1 MQPGASLPTEAE
13 RAPGSERGW
22 STRLSALFLAMA
34 VAVAAV
40 VGVALAS
47 SADGRARQ
55 SVDGTAS
62 ELAATVGTALQRDV
76 DLVTATRALVA
87 QDPQLTN
94 PGLAQWFAAL
104 GATPHRDVL
113 GATYIQS
120 VSAQQFFFFLV
131 TLEHD
136 PVNATTDAST
146 YTITPSSASP
156 PLCLT
161 RLFVAASGD
170 VTVQNALAPTGLDW
184 CATPLSPSL
193 GTAARTDRVV
203 VSSMLDRAERQHLGL
218 SAGATSPSSAATGLD
233 RAFQVVDRAQLVIL
247 PVYAGTA
254 PETAVARQAALVGW
268 VGVLVD
274 PAALLDD
281 AVATHPGVHVALAR
295 AGAPTITAGS
305 PARPGALT
313 SRVTIAAAGDWTLAV
328 AQPAPAGLA
337 AGNVQGTLAGTT
349 IAVMALLAFVALRA
363 SQRRRRRAA
372 ELAAVRQQE
381 LHHVM
386 LHDPLTELPNRELVR
401 DRAEQMLAR
410 GRRNEVA
417 TAALV
422 VGIDH
427 MGEVNGLHG
436 WAVGDEVLEAVG
448 KRLAA
453 ALREADTV
461 GRLAGD
467 EFVVLTEGAALA
479 AGPAVIAERLLDV
492 LRTPFRVRGDSPNE
506 ITVSA
511 SVGAALGPRLS
522 ADDLLRDAEVAL
534 RQAKE
539 DGAGRYV
546 LFAQDTPQAI
556 ESRLALENEL
566 RQAVEYEEF
575 SLRFQPIFD
584 IDRRTTIG
592 VEALLRWDR
601 RNGRV
606 LPPDHF
612 LVHLENAG
620 LMVPVGRWVLR
631 EACLHAA
638 GLHERGRPISMSVNI
653 AASQLAD
660 ESLPSD
666 VADALVA
673 SSLAPHALVLEVAE
687 MTLLQDPEV
696 ALERMA
702 ALKALGV
709 RLAVDGFGI
718 GFSSIAFLRRFPID
732 ILKIDRSL
740 IASSSTPA
748 ESAAL
753 VHTLVEL
760 GQTLGVEVIAE
771 GIENAGQLDPLI
783 RANCDAGQGF
793 LYGRPLTAAQLE
805 LFLSMHDTPTKSD
818 LWVSQPG

>member
-1 MQPGASLPTEAE
+1 
-13 RAPGSERGW
+13 
-22 STRLSALFLAMA
+22 
-34 VAVAAV
+34 VAVALAAI
-40 VGVALAS
+40 VGAALAS
-47 SADGRARQ
+47 SADSRAQQ
-55 SVDGTAS
+55 SVDRTAS
-62 ELAATVGTALQRDV
+62 DLARTAGAALQRDV
-76 DLVTATRALVA
+76 DLATATGAFVA
-87 QDPQLTN
+87 RDPQLTN

-104 GATPHRDVL
+104 GAARERDVL
-113 GATYIQS
+113 GATFIQS

-146 YTITPSSASP
+146 YTVTPGSATP

-161 RLFVAASGD
+161 RLFAAASAD
-170 VTVQNALAPTGLDW
+170 VTVENALAPTGLDW
-184 CATPLSPSL
+184 CATSLSPAL
-193 GTAARTDRVV
+193 DTAASTGTFV
-203 VSSMLDRAERQHLGL
+203 VSSMLDRAERQRLGL
-218 SAGATSPSSAATGLD
+218 PAGATSPSSAVTGLD
-233 RAFQVVDRAQLVIL
+233 RTFQVVDRAQLVIL
-247 PVYAGTA
+247 PVYSSTA
-254 PETAVARQAALVGW
+254 PETAAARRAALVGW
-268 VGVLVD
+268 AGILVD

-281 AVATHPGVHVALAR
+281 AVATHPGVHVALTR

-313 SRVTIAAAGDWTLAV
+313 SHVTIAAAGNWTLAV
-328 AQPAPAGLA
+328 AQAAPAGLA
-337 AGNVQGTLAGTT
+337 SGNVEGTLAGMA
-349 IAVMALLAFVALRA
+349 IAVMALLAFIALRT

-372 ELAAVRQQE
+372 ELAAAQHQE
-381 LHHVM
+381 LQHVM
-386 LHDPLTELPNRELVR
+386 LHDPLTGLPNRALVR
-401 DRAEQMLAR
+401 DRAQQMLAR
-410 GRRNEVA
+410 GRRNQTA
-417 TAALV
+417 TAALI

-427 MGEVNGLHG
+427 MSDVNGLHG
-436 WAVGDEVLEAVG
+436 WAVGDAVLEAVG

-461 GRLAGD
+461 GRLGGD
-467 EFVVLTEGAALA
+467 QFVVLTEGAALA

-492 LRTPFRVRGDSPNE
+492 LRTPFQVRGDNPHE

-522 ADDLLRDAEVAL
+522 ADDLLRDAEVAF

-556 ESRLALENEL
+556 ESQLALEDEL
-566 RQAVEYEEF
+566 RRAVEHEEF

-584 IDRRTTIG
+584 IDRRRTIG

-612 LVHLENAG
+612 LIHLEHAG
-620 LMVPVGRWVLR
+620 LMVPVGRWVLG
-631 EACLHAA
+631 EACMHAA
-638 GLHERGRPISMSVNI
+638 DLHRRGRPISMSVNL

-660 ESLPSD
+660 EALPSD
-666 VADALVA
+666 VADALTT
-673 SSLAPHALVLEVAE
+673 SGLDPHALVLEVAE

-696 ALERMA
+696 ALQKLA

-709 RLAVDGFGI
+709 RLAVDDFGI
-718 GFSSIAFLRRFPID
+718 GFSSIAFVRQFPVD

-748 ESAAL
+748 KSSAL
-753 VHTLVEL
+753 VRTLVEL
-760 GQTLGVEVIAE
+760 GQTLGLEVIAE

-783 RANCDAGQGF
+783 LANCDAGQGF
-793 LYGRPLTAAQLE
+793 LYGRPLTGAQLE
-805 LFLSMHDTPTKSD
+805 LFLSMHDTAAKSD